1 MDGTF
6 DARDTEGD
14 LVLCGPVTT
23 RDACN
28 GPVGIY
34 ECGGGAD
41 AYSFEFRTGLEA
53 GDCVLTISMSD
64 SWGAAASTTVRVPV
78 RPLP

>member
-14 LVLCGPVTT
+14 LVLCGPVTA
-23 RDACN
+23 RGGCN
-28 GPVGIY
+28 GSVGIY
-34 ECGGGAD
+34 ECGGVED
-41 AYSFEFRTGLEA
+41 AYSFEFRTGTEA